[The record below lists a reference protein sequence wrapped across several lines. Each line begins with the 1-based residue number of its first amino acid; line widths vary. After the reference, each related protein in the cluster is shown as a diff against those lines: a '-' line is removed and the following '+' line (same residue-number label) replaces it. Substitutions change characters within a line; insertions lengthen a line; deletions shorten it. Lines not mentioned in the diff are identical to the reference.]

1 MTQATQAAPSIDTVA
16 GRNRLGALGVAS
28 LVVAYVSLWLVT
40 GRYWGLEHDAQLYA
54 VQALAKL
61 NPAVLPGDLFL
72 RFQSQDEYTLFPY
85 VCAAAIRWL
94 GLDHGAAMLTAA
106 MTLGWYWAAWHFA
119 RRLVG
124 VRQAWLAVGLLF
136 AIPGWYG
143 AGHVF
148 RTAEPFL
155 SARPAA
161 EALCLAALALVLG
174 GHRVVTVL
182 VIGVAFLVH
191 PIMAMPGALVCVA
204 IVIHERWSQRTY
216 GWPFISIVAGLV
228 IIAGATLL
236 GGSGALMTDPWLAD
250 VRHRSDFLFPTGWS
264 VADRQTAV
272 VPLLTTLLAARYLTG
287 QARMVAL
294 ASFWVGA
301 TGLMLAVLADAA
313 VPLTVIVQ
321 GQPWRWIWPSAVVA
335 VVLLPATVLAAW
347 YRGGVDR
354 AAVMLCCSCW
364 VLLQWSSA
372 EELQP
377 IGVAGLLIC
386 LACILSYLRR
396 RPSDRVSRLLVWGA
410 GLSLAGA
417 AVGLSLSVLALVRGR
432 FNLGIDPAPVQFAG
446 DVLAMPVA
454 AALAVIGAWTVTI
467 DRFRRLACISVAAA
481 GAALGTAAAPGAV
494 AAWTTESF
502 GAPERAAFAGFRSI
516 VPTHAEVF
524 WWDGLPETWFLME
537 RRSYLSLSQLGG
549 IVFSE
554 PLAGEARRR
563 GSILAPIVQPGYW
576 FAEQGVARPQ
586 RLTRDILSRICVPGG
601 PDFIVS
607 GADLGQALARVEWPT
622 GAKSRY
628 LYACASE
635 SARGAPN

>member
-228 IIAGATLL
+228 IIEGATLL

-301 TGLMLAVLADAA
+301 TGLMLALLADAA
-313 VPLTVIVQ
+313 LPLTVIVQ

-347 YRGGVDR
+347 SPGGVDR
-354 AAVMLCCSCW
+354 GAAMLCCSCW

-372 EELQP
+372 EEVQP

-386 LACILSYLRR
+386 VACILSWVRR
-396 RPSDRVSRLLVWGA
+396 RSSEQASRLLVWGA
-410 GLSLAGA
+410 GLALAGA
-417 AVGLSLSVLALVRGR
+417 GVGLLLSVLALARGR
-432 FNLGIDPAPVQFAG
+432 FNLGIDPAPVQFAS
-446 DVLAMPVA
+446 DVLAMPA
-454 AALAVIGAWTVTI
+454 ASALAVIVAWGVTI
-467 DRFRRLACISVAAA
+467 GQYRRSGCFLVAVA
-481 GAALGTAAAPGAV
+481 GAVLGLAATPGAV
-494 AAWTTESF
+494 AVWAAESF
-502 GAPERAAFAGFRSI
+502 GAREHAAFAGLRSV
-516 VPTHAEVF
+516 VPTRAEVL

-537 RRSYLSLSQLGG
+537 RRSYLSVSQLGG

-554 PLAGEARRR
+554 PLASEAHRRA
-563 GSILAPIVQPGYW
+563 STLAPMVQPGYW
-576 FAEQGVARPQ
+576 FAEPGVAQPP
-586 RLTRDILSRICVPGG
+586 RLTRDVLARVCVTGG
-601 PDFIVS
+601 PDFVVS
-607 GADLGQALARVEWPT
+607 EADLGKAVARIEWPT
-622 GAKSRY
+622 RAKSRY
-628 LYACASE
+628 LYDCATE
-635 SARGAPN
+635 PAREPPN